1 MKRFLSVGLILVLL
15 AALLLAGC
23 GGSKQAEDNKDNASA
38 PQKDKLKVAALLP
51 GTINDQGWNATA
63 YRGLKLIEEKFGAE
77 IAYTEKVAQSDM
89 EENFRGYASQGFDI
103 VIGHGFEF
111 GDAAKKV
118 APEFPDVKFIVTSTN
133 IHQEPNLASLNTDN
147 YEQGFLQ
154 GVVAGL
160 ITKTGKVG
168 AVGGM
173 EIPPI
178 ADSLRGFEK
187 GAKYVNQNV
196 EVLSAFTGD
205 FEDAAKAKETAL
217 AMIEKG
223 ADVIMADA
231 DQAGIG
237 AIEAAKEKGVLAIGA
252 NGDQNSLAPD
262 TVVTSGFD
270 DLAFAMEIL
279 VNDIVNGKFEPKFYD
294 LGVAEGAVYLAP
306 YHSFEDKLDQAVK
319 DKIQQIFEDMKSNK
333 LDAHALDK

>member
-23 GGSKQAEDNKDNASA
+23 GGSKPAEENKDNANA
-38 PQKDKLKVAALLP
+38 PQEDKLKVAALLP